1 MDHETAQRFARE
13 WYAAWNAHD
22 LDRIL
27 SHYADDVEMASPLVC
42 LLTGEADGRIAGKE
56 ALRAYFT
63 AGLEKYPSLRFE
75 PLELFVGVN
84 SLVLHY
90 VSANG
95 QAAAEVVFLDE
106 DARIARY
113 LAHYTEHGD

>member
-1 MDHETAQRFARE
+1 MDHEAAERFARE

-27 SHYADDVEMASPLVC
+27 SHYADDVEMASPLV
-42 LLTGEADGRIAGKE
+42 
-56 ALRAYFT
+56 
-63 AGLEKYPSLRFE
+63 SLMC
-75 PLELFVGVN
+75 
-84 SLVLHY
+84 
-90 VSANG
+90 ANG

>member
-1 MDHETAQRFARE
+1 MDHKAAQQFARE

-22 LDRIL
+22 LERIL
-27 SHYADDVEMASPLVC
+27 NHYADEVEMASPLVS
-42 LLTGEADGRIAGKE
+42 LLTGEADGRIVGKE

-75 PLELFVGVN
+75 PLELFVEVN

-106 DARIARY
+106 DGKIARY
-113 LAHYTEHGD
+113 LAHYADSER